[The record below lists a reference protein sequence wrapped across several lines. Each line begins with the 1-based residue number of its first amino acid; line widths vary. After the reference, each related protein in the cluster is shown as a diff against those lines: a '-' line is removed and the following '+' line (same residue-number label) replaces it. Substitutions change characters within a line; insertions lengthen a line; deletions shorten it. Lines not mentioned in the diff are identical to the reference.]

1 MPIHAS
7 REDLHNP
14 KGLFYEIMDKCFDA
28 AVLVD
33 TDLRII
39 HHSAGAEELTGIPTQ
54 EAAGIHIKDL
64 DPVSDFQKVMRTGQD
79 SHYSFTVVNG
89 HNCIQ
94 HLIPIVEQGKVIA
107 CLGGILFR
115 NLSFLK
121 KILTEYHDTKEESNF
136 YDSISRTET
145 NYTFDDFITQST
157 TLLRILDKCRKLAPL
172 KHPVLIIGESGTG
185 KEILASAIHVA
196 GRKNSRAPLVKI
208 NCSAIP
214 TDLLESE
221 LFGHEKGAFTG
232 AVSSKIG
239 KFELAKNGSILLDEI
254 GEMDPR
260 IQAKLLRVIEEKEFE
275 RVGGNRLIPLKA
287 RIIASTNKNLYYQCQ
302 QGKFRSDLYYR
313 LCTFEINIPPLR
325 EHREDI
331 PLILNHYMKKTGLT
345 MRFSPKAMSLLVNYD
360 WPGNVRQL
368 RNVVYSLDILQD
380 REIIGEEVIR
390 EALKLEAPR
399 PETKKEEEKME
410 LFQHVASKEKELI
423 IKTLRETNMNVA
435 LAARKLNIHRRTLYN
450 KIAKYEINLD
460 RQRRSNEN
468 GN

>member
-1 MPIHAS
+1 MKLPIRAS
-7 REDLHNP
+7 LEDIHNP
-14 KGLFYEIMDKCFDA
+14 NGLFYEMMDNCFDA

-33 TDLRII
+33 TNLRII
-39 HHSAGAEELTGIPTQ
+39 HHSAGAVELTGIPA
-54 EAAGIHIKDL
+54 ECAAGMPIKDL
-64 DPVSDFQKVMRTGQD
+64 DPVSDFEKVIRTGQD

-94 HLIPIVEQGKVIA
+94 HLIPIVDGDKVIA
-107 CLGGILFR
+107 SLGGILFR

-121 KILTEYHDTKEESNF
+121 KILTEYDDTKEVNNF
-136 YDSISRTET
+136 YNSISRTET
-145 NYTFDDFITQST
+145 NYTFNDFITQSP

-185 KEILASAIHVA
+185 KEILASAIHAA
-196 GRKNSRAPLVKI
+196 GRKNHRAPLVKI

-214 TDLLESE
+214 TELLESE

-239 KFELAKNGSILLDEI
+239 KFELAENGSILLDEI
-254 GEMDPR
+254 GVMDPK

-302 QGKFRSDLYYR
+302 QGTFRSDLYYR

-325 EHREDI
+325 DHRQDI
-331 PLILNHYMKKTGLT
+331 PLILNHYMNKTGLT
-345 MRFSPKAMSLLVNYD
+345 MRFSPKAMNLLVNYD

-380 REIIGEEVIR
+380 QEVIGEEVIR
-390 EALKLEAPR
+390 EALKLQDPV
-399 PETKKEEEKME
+399 PQTSTEENNVE
-410 LFQHVASKEKELI
+410 LFRHVASKEKELI
-423 IKTLRETNMNVA
+423 LRTLKETNMNVA
-435 LAARKLNIHRRTLYN
+435 LAARQLNIHRRTLYN
-450 KIAKYEINLD
+450 KIAKYGIRLD
-460 RQRRSNEN
+460 RHAN
-468 GN
+468 